1 MAWSWLTRKKEDIFY
16 KITKKIMFLVSLTR
30 IIRFALQNFYRN
42 IWLSI
47 ITITII
53 VLTLF
58 SLTSL
63 IVINAGVGQ
72 AILTIKDKVDISIYF
87 KNSTAEN
94 ILNPLKEKISS
105 YSGVKEVNLISA
117 SDALEKFKNNHK
129 NDQLIQNALQELE
142 SNPLGPTL
150 TIKANDVNLYPQIL
164 SQLKKDK
171 IDQLAEEIDYDDN
184 KLVIERLEAI
194 SQKVQKLGLIISIIF
209 AIISLLVV
217 FNTIRI
223 GIYTHKDEIGIMK
236 LVGAGNWF
244 IRAPFLLEGIIYA
257 FLGNLIFWLLFYL
270 AAGFLQPFLFAFF
283 IDINFNLMNYL
294 VSHFL
299 YIFGFEFIIMI
310 VLNMISSFIAIGKY
324 LKV

>member
-1 MAWSWLTRKKEDIFY
+1 MALSSLIRKKEDTFC
-16 KITKKIMFLVSLTR
+16 KIKNIMFLISLTR

-53 VLTLF
+53 ILTLF

-63 IVINAGVGQ
+63 IVINAGVSQ
-72 AILTIKDKVDISIYF
+72 AILTIKNKVDISIYF
-87 KNSTAEN
+87 KNSTNESTV
-94 ILNPLKEKISS
+94 NPLKEKISA
-105 YSGVKEVNLISA
+105 YTNVKKVELITA
-117 SDALEKFKNNHK
+117 SEALEKFKNNHK
-129 NDQLIQNALQELE
+129 NDPLIQKALQELDA
-142 SNPLGPTL
+142 NPLGPTL
-150 TIKANDVNLYPQIL
+150 TVKAHDVNLYQQIL
-164 SQLKKDK
+164 SQLKQDK

-194 SQKVQKLGLIISIIF
+194 SQKVQRLGLIISIIF

-223 GIYTHKDEIGIMK
+223 GIYTHKEEIGIMK
-236 LVGAGNWF
+236 LVGASNWF

-257 FLGNLIFWLLFYL
+257 LLSNIIFWLLFYL

-283 IDINFNLMNYL
+283 IDINFNLINYL

-299 YIFGFEFIIMI
+299 YIFGFELIII
-310 VLNMISSFIAIGKY
+310 IILNTISSFIAIGKY

>member
-1 MAWSWLTRKKEDIFY
+1 
-16 KITKKIMFLVSLTR
+16 MFLLSLTR

-47 ITITII
+47 VTITVII
-53 VLTLF
+53 LTLF

-63 IVINAGVGQ
+63 IVINAGVNQ
-72 AILTIKDKVDISIYF
+72 AILTVKNKVDISIYF
-87 KNSTAEN
+87 KTATAEN
-94 ILNPLKEKISS
+94 TVNDFKEKINS
-105 YSGVKEVNLISA
+105 YASVKEVNFISA
-117 SDALEKFKNNHK
+117 NEALEKFKNNHK

-150 TIKANDVNLYPQIL
+150 TIKTYDVNLYPQIL
-164 SQLKKDK
+164 NQLKIDK
-171 IDQLAEEIDYDDN
+171 VDQLAEEIDYDDN
-184 KLVIERLEAI
+184 KLVIERLEVI

-244 IRAPFLLEGIIYA
+244 VRVPFLLEGIFYA
-257 FLGNLIFWLLFYL
+257 LLGSIFFWFLFYV
-270 AAGFLQPFLFAFF
+270 AAGFLQPFLSSFF
-283 IDINFNLMNYL
+283 IDINFNLMSYL

-299 YIFGFEFIIMI
+299 YIFGFELIIMI

-324 LKV
+324 LRV